1 MDIYYS
7 LKCQKQLLIWSQT
20 TPLPFIHTPPLTS
33 LYFPI
38 SFVYAPPLI
47 KFIYASH
54 FLRMCLP
61 SFRSIYAFPYL
72 LLCPLSLYI
81 RSFPL
86 TPYTPSNDTVCPRS
100 SYPIYVET
108 YYLKWVITSWTDGII
123 CRLILFQCAFF

>member
-1 MDIYYS
+1 MSKAIAY
-7 LKCQKQLLIWSQT
+7 LKPDNPPSFHPYTSPYLFIC
-20 TPLPFIHTPPLTS
+20 PPFLCLRP
-33 LYFPI
+33 
-38 SFVYAPPLI
+38 PPLI
-47 KFIYASH
+47 TFIYASH

-123 CRLILFQCAFF
+123 CRLILFQCVFY